1 MDNVMTLMQAGGA
14 VMWPLFALLVLVFVL
29 VVERIVTFALA
40 TKHKEK
46 LSEAKA
52 YHVLSLLDLIASIA
66 PVLGFLGTVTGMISA
81 VRAISQAETVRLQ
94 VVASGLYEALY
105 TTAFGLIISVIAAVF
120 SHVLGLWADSLC
132 VDESAKN

>member
-14 VMWPLFALLVLVFVL
+14 VMWPLFALLVLVVVL
-29 VVERIVTFALA
+29 VVERIITFALA
-40 TKHKEK
+40 TKREEK

-81 VRAISQAETVRLQ
+81 FRAISQAETVRLQ